1 MYTTHKSDVCIL
13 WIPPVAFAFEFKK
26 MNCVGTRAR
35 AMWRTREP
43 PTSTSRGVDETS
55 AFKYA
60 RARETQSRKR
70 RFGTDGEWAGRL
82 TCGRFSCGRWE
93 EADEEGYGDFRPGMW
108 SGTWS
113 GTIKRPEQVSAD
125 YTAEFD
131 RGSGTRLAIGSEDGT
146 LSLFDTSKPLR
157 GDDTFGYEPDKC
169 SVHHAN
175 ALFDVTWTCDD
186 AFILTAGADRTVG
199 MFDSSTL
206 TTAKQFVGHEGNV
219 RGVTAHPTNRNLL
232 ASCGRDG
239 KILCYDVRGPRV
251 VVDHMKPQEYGRF
264 IGPYN
269 FASYAHRRSN
279 AKRKS
284 ELHSVTSVTY
294 NNNGDAILSSGGSD
308 GLVKLWDVR
317 NLRSPVGAFEDAN
330 ECEYVRGSFFDRGI
344 SQRFRGTADGSG
356 KTRKTHRYRG
366 ISAIAKDP
374 TSSRFV
380 VSYIDNHMAMFDSN
394 NVSSTFLNTQP
405 IRHFVSREY
414 DTSSYYIKPCFSPDG
429 NYVACGSTNGR
440 VFIWDVD
447 HPMVAP
453 TCLFVHDGGVSSVH
467 WSRNNTLVTCS
478 DDLTTRVWNI
488 DPCDWPSLAHISLRG
503 RNRFRN
509 TDSDSEDTLIA
520 QAEML

>member
-1 MYTTHKSDVCIL
+1 
-13 WIPPVAFAFEFKK
+13 

-35 AMWRTREP
+35 ARAMWRT
-43 PTSTSRGVDETS
+43 TRGETS

-60 RARETQSRKR
+60 RAREAQSRKR

-93 EADEEGYGDFRPGMW
+93 EEDEDHAPRRTRRRFRSGMW

-113 GTIKRPEQVSAD
+113 GTIKRPEQMSAD

-157 GDDTFGYEPDKC
+157 GDDTFGYEPDKY
-169 SVHHAN
+169 SVHHTN
-175 ALFDVTWTCDD
+175 ALFGVTWTCDD
-186 AFILTAGADRTVG
+186 SFILTACADRTVG

-206 TTAKQFVGHEGNV
+206 SIAKEFVGHEGNV

-251 VVDHMKPQEYGRF
+251 VVDHMKPEEYGRF
-264 IGPYN
+264 IGPHN

-317 NLRSPVGAFEDAN
+317 NLRSPVAAFEDAN
-330 ECEYVRGSFFDRGI
+330 ECEFVRGSFFDRGI

-356 KTRKTHRYRG
+356 KTRKMHRYRG

-394 NVSSTFLNTQP
+394 NVSSTFLNTEP

-453 TCLFVHDGGVSSVH
+453 TCLFGGYGCGVSSVH

-478 DDLTTRVWNI
+478 DDLATRVWNI
-488 DPCDWPSLAHISLRG
+488 DPCERPSLDHIFLCG
-503 RNRFRN
+503 RDRFRN
-509 TDSDSEDTLIA
+509 DDSDSDNALIA
-520 QAEML
+520 RAEML